1 MDKLEQFKQKML
13 KKYAR
18 LPKMDA
24 TRCEKACQSGACKFE
39 CCTVSGCSPKEM
51 RLINKY
57 IKKNKLALPLTKN
70 MIGTGYIMPSFLP
83 SSTDTITNEDIL
95 NFVKGKTKTP
105 KCAYLGEKGCQ
116 IYEVRPAICRLF
128 GAIKQMPCD
137 KFPEEAESSVPAKD
151 LLINF

>member
-1 MDKLEQFKQKML
+1 MDKFEQLKQKML
-13 KKYAR
+13 KKYER

-24 TRCEKACQSGACKFE
+24 TRCEKACLSGACKFE

-57 IKKNKLALPLTKN
+57 IKKNRLSLPLTQN
-70 MIGTGYIMPSFLP
+70 MIGTGYIMPSVRENGEII
-83 SSTDTITNEDIL
+83 DDKGIVE
-95 NFVKGKTKTP
+95 FVKGTIKAP
-105 KCAYLGEKGCQ
+105 KCAYLGEKGCR

-137 KFPEEAESSVPAKD
+137 KFPEEAESNMPASE
-151 LLINF
+151 LLKNF